1 VNDEVSV
8 TELDRERWPESPYAE
23 RSRFRVVM
31 VMLAVVLG
39 CGLAALLVHIGS
51 EQQQADGHDSAVF
64 NLPHA
69 PTGGLA
75 GGGVPAS
82 EYPTEVTGTSTS
94 ITVTNEA
101 PPTGSTGFPW
111 TTHQRKPSTVTV
123 TESPSQPRLTE
134 SAAPPP
140 PATSSGNGGAPGTPT
155 TSAGAPHTSTQPA
168 PPCIL
173 GILLC

>member
-1 VNDEVSV
+1 MNDEVSV
-8 TELDRERWPESPYAE
+8 TELDRERWAESPYAE

-51 EQQQADGHDSAVF
+51 EQQRADGPNSAVF
-64 NLPHA
+64 NLPHG

-82 EYPTEVTGTSTS
+82 DYPTEVTGTSTR

-111 TTHQRKPSTVTV
+111 THHRKPSTITV
-123 TESPSQPRLTE
+123 TQAPSQPRTTD

-140 PATSSGNGGAPGTPT
+140 PPTSGGNGGAPVPPT
-155 TSAGAPHTSTQPA
+155 SSPVPPSSSTSPP